1 MRLLLGHIL
10 KTVVPADVVTLSG
23 HSNSAFNFGA
33 DAIAQ
38 FKLDNDG
45 NMYERD
51 NGGAWSQIDT
61 TDDWIRPASSAGSP
75 YRGRYTNHTGDPL
88 DGNTSQSEDT
98 WQSTATDFIF
108 SITDTTPLAA
118 TKTGNFD
125 IEVDDGTTQQDIEA
139 YTLHADR
146 EDF

>member
-1 MRLLLGHIL
+1 MGLLLGHIL
-10 KTVVPADVVTLSG
+10 NVGLPADLVTLSG
-23 HSNSAFNFGA
+23 HSNSAFNIGA

-45 NMYERD
+45 KMYERD
-51 NGGAWSQIDT
+51 NGGAWSQIDSAA
-61 TDDWIRPASSAGSP
+61 DWIRPTSSAGSP
-75 YRGRYTNHTGDPL
+75 YRSRYTNHTGDAL

-98 WQSTATDFIF
+98 WQGTATDFIF
-108 SITDTTPLAA
+108 SITDSTPLAP

-125 IEVDDGTTQQDIEA
+125 IEVDDGTTLQDSGA